1 MTAKLTLSI
10 DADVIEKAKKKA
22 KQEGKSLSAM
32 VEDYLVF
39 STEDIPN
46 LPSKKSDYIEAVE
59 KLAGSL
65 KMKFPKN
72 KSDKQILQD
81 ALVEKYLKRS
91 L

>member
-65 KMKFPKN
+65 KMKLPKN

>member
-10 DADVIEKAKKKA
+10 DADIIEKAKKKA

-39 STEDIPN
+39 STED
-46 LPSKKSDYIEAVE
+46 LPEIKSKKSEYVEIVE

-65 KMKFPKN
+65 KMDFPEGI
-72 KSDKQILQD
+72 SDKELLQQ
-81 ALVEKYLKRS
+81 ALIEKYLTRRK
-91 L
+91 

>member
-10 DADVIEKAKKKA
+10 DADIIEKAKKKA

-39 STEDIPN
+39 STED
-46 LPSKKSDYIEAVE
+46 LPEIMSKKSEYVEIVE

-65 KMKFPKN
+65 KMDFPEGI
-72 KSDKQILQD
+72 SDKELLQQ
-81 ALVEKYLKRS
+81 ALIEKYLTRRK
-91 L
+91 